1 MNAAALLQALRR
13 FWWLVLSFALLGAII
28 AAIPEPE
35 RKAETSN
42 TTYTAHFSI
51 LMSTDD
57 VSGFISTPLVNQIQV
72 FATRGEVP
80 KRAALALGKGEGEGP
95 ILASQ
100 LQVVVDSAAASVDIS
115 TSQAKP
121 EEAVGIVN
129 AFGDELVKFM
139 AEHQDDVR
147 TARLDRLLRRQG
159 ELEAEIKDLQV
170 QLGRNPDDAL
180 VAAKLDSATRQYSI
194 ISEQYDTVT
203 ADNATLTLTPLER
216 GVAIEQTTT
225 ERGLAAPRSRTSR
238 GILGFIIGLAAGLAV
253 ALVLVRID
261 RRIRSREQAEGI
273 FGSTASVNIPLV
285 AGSNTG
291 LEVRP
296 ENHDLLSDS
305 YRTLRSVV
313 TFSQAGL
320 PRPKDG
326 RKARVTLII
335 SAGPG
340 DGKTSVTANLAAAAA
355 ESGKRVVAVNADFR
369 RPTLM
374 GRLAHPAAPP
384 LPLTVDE
391 LIEAPLRQLLRR
403 TPVPNLVVLDLSSI
417 VASPGSL
424 ARTTAQLL
432 PEVAAMCDTVVIDS
446 SPIGLTAEVLDLL
459 PLVDTIV
466 MVIRLNHTMSDAA
479 VHTLELVRSLTTAKV
494 LLAIVG
500 DNTEATTY
508 ESYTDKRRQTPADSR
523 EITRPIERPAGV
535 LPPDDD

>member
-225 ERGLAAPRSRTSR
+225 ERGLAAPKSRTSR

>member
-1 MNAAALLQALRR
+1 MNAAALLQAARR
-13 FWWLVLSFALLGAII
+13 YWWLMLAFALLGAII

-35 RKAETSN
+35 RSTETSN
-42 TTYTAHFSI
+42 TTYLAHFSI
-51 LMSTDD
+51 LLSTDD
-57 VSGFISTPLVNQIQV
+57 VTGFLNTPMVSQIAV

-80 KRAALALGKGEGEGP
+80 KRAALALGKGEEDGP
-95 ILASQ
+95 ILAAQ
-100 LQVVVDSAAASVDIS
+100 LQVLVDNVAASVDIS
-115 TSQAKP
+115 TTQPTP

-147 TARLDRLLRRQG
+147 TARLDRLLKRQG
-159 ELEAEIKDLQV
+159 ELEDEIKDLQV
-170 QLGRNPDDAL
+170 QLGNNPDDAL
-180 VAAKLDSATRQYSI
+180 AAAKLDSVSRQYSI

-225 ERGLAAPRSRTSR
+225 SRGLAAPKSRTSR
-238 GILGFIIGLAAGLAV
+238 GLLGFVAGLAAGIAV

-261 RRIRSREQAEGI
+261 RRIRSRDQAEAI
-273 FGSTASVNIPLV
+273 FGATTSVTIPLV
-285 AGSNTG
+285 PGSNTA

-296 ENHDLLSDS
+296 EKHDLLSDA

-320 PRPKDG
+320 PKPKDG

-340 DGKTSVTANLAAAAA
+340 DGKTSVTANLAAASA
-355 ESGKRVVAVNADFR
+355 EAGKRVVAVNADFR

-374 GRLAHPAAPP
+374 GRIEQQPTPP
-384 LPLTVDE
+384 LPLALDQ
-391 LIEAPLRQLLRR
+391 LIDAPLRQLLRR
-403 TPVPNLVVLDLSSI
+403 TSVPNLVVLDLSSV

-424 ARTTAQLL
+424 ARATAQIM
-432 PEVAAMCDTVVIDS
+432 PEVAAMCDTIVIDS

-466 MVIRLNHTMSDAA
+466 MVMRLNHTMSDAA
-479 VHTLELVRSLTTAKV
+479 VHTLELVRSLTTATI
-494 LLAIVG
+494 LLATVG
-500 DNTEATTY
+500 DSLDSA
-508 ESYTDKRRQTPADSR
+508 SYSEYGDRRAQTGGSDR
-523 EITRPIERPAGV
+523 DITRPIERPVFDLEPG
-535 LPPDDD
+535 LD

>member
-225 ERGLAAPRSRTSR
+225 ERGLAAPKSRTSR

-432 PEVAAMCDTVVIDS
+432 PEVAAMCDTVEIDS